1 MGCHELQRLDE
12 ERARL
17 THAFVLYDARLQ
29 NAAGQGSTAE
39 WNKVKER
46 LDVIER
52 EWRLASQAVLEH
64 RETHGCTM
72 LPFIDALPEE
82 NEARMQ

>member
-17 THAFVLYDARLQ
+17 TRAFVVYDARLQ
-29 NAAGQGSTAE
+29 NAAVAGSAAE
-39 WNKVKER
+39 WTKVKER

-64 RETHGCTM
+64 RELHGCTM
-72 LPFIDALPEE
+72 PSFADSLPEE

>member
-1 MGCHELQRLDE
+1 MACHELQRLDE

-17 THAFVLYDARLQ
+17 THAFIQYDARLQ
-29 NAAGQGSTAE
+29 NAAVEGSTAE
-39 WNKVKER
+39 WTKVKER

-64 RETHGCTM
+64 RDKHGCNSS
-72 LPFIDALPEE
+72 FADSLPEPDVR
-82 NEARMQ
+82 RMQ

>member
-17 THAFVLYDARLQ
+17 THAFIQYDARLQ
-29 NAAGQGSTAE
+29 NAAVQGSTAE
-39 WNKVKER
+39 WSKVKER

-52 EWRLASQAVLEH
+52 EWRLVSQAVLEH
-64 RETHGCTM
+64 RERHGCTT
-72 LPFIDALPEE
+72 PFSDSLPEPDV
-82 NEARMQ
+82 AKMH